1 MNRALTWI
9 NLVGVL
15 VLAGLCVFQW
25 RANRGLNLQV
35 NDLEATRFAQAA
47 QIDEQTKKL
56 GGLTADLERFREQ
69 LGSTSL
75 SLKDTKEKLRA
86 SEHLAAQL
94 ASERDQLKDAI
105 ACWTAAVA
113 SRDRRLTEANTRISD
128 LGAQLHDAVTK
139 YNALV
144 ATHNTLVQQIN
155 DARKQVDGDGDH
167 HNTP

>member
-9 NLVGVL
+9 NLGGVL

-35 NDLEATRFAQAA
+35 NNLEATRFAQAA

-69 LGSTSL
+69 LGATAL
-75 SLKDTKEKLRA
+75 SLKDTGAKLRA

-94 ASERDQLKDAI
+94 ANERDQLKDAI
-105 ACWTAAVA
+105 AQWTAAV
-113 SRDRRLTEANTRISD
+113 SLRDRLLAEANARITD
-128 LGAQLHDAVTK
+128 LGAQLHQAANK

-144 ATHNTLVQQIN
+144 SSHNTLVQQFN
-155 DARKQVDGDGDH
+155 DARATAKPDA
-167 HNTP
+167 PAP

>member
-25 RANRGLNLQV
+25 RANRELNLQV
-35 NDLEATRFAQAA
+35 NDFEATRFAQAA

-56 GGLTADLERFREQ
+56 GGIMGDLERFREQ

-75 SLKDTKEKLRA
+75 SLKDTAAKLRA
-86 SEHLAAQL
+86 SERLAAQL

-105 ACWTAAVA
+105 ARWNAAVA
-113 SRDRRLTEANTRISD
+113 LRDRRLTEANARISD
-128 LGAQLHDAVTK
+128 LGSQLHAAVNK
-139 YNALV
+139 YNSLV
-144 ATHNTLVQQIN
+144 ASHNTLVQQFN
-155 DARKQVDGDGDH
+155 DARAAEAK
-167 HNTP
+167 P